1 MRQPELFDVDR
12 PPPPVWKCLTV
23 CQPYAWLIV
32 AGHKRFENR
41 TWRTGHRGP
50 LLIHAGKS
58 RAWMNEG
65 LALMRRLGI
74 TPPASFTFGAIVG
87 AAELVGCPTL
97 AKLAAVLGPDNIDPF
112 AFGPYCWE
120 LTHARALLEPIACA
134 GQQTLFTVD
143 GDLLAAAKWGV
154 ADQLRS

>member
-1 MRQPELFDVDR
+1 MRQPELFNVDR

-41 TWRTGHRGP
+41 TWRTAHRGP

-58 RAWMNEG
+58 RTSMNEG

-74 TPPASFTFGAIVG
+74 APPASFAFGAIVG
-87 AAELVGCPTL
+87 AAQLVGCPSIDAL
-97 AKLAAVLGPDNIDPF
+97 RRRQIDDPF

-143 GDLLAAAKWGV
+143 GDLLAAARC
-154 ADQLRS
+154 A